1 MDPNSIRERKHRLP
15 RTAYIGRKSVAF
27 TACVEERKRIFNDAT
42 IMSAFVPL
50 LGKSA
55 RQFACDVRIYT
66 FMPDHFHVLMVG
78 EDDASD
84 LKGAM
89 DKFKTL
95 SGRWFY
101 RHRPDLHWQMGYW
114 DHAVRDFEG
123 WRSQARYIAANPCR
137 AGLCKDIFEWPFTG
151 TIGHDLHGVLSDVLS

>member
-1 MDPNSIRERKHRLP
+1 
-15 RTAYIGRKSVAF
+15 VAF
-27 TACVEERKRIFNDAT
+27 TACVEERKQIFNEVE
-42 IMSAFVPL
+42 IMSAFLPL

-55 RQFACDVRIYT
+55 QQFGCAVPLYT
-66 FMPDHFHVLMVG
+66 FMPDHFHVLMIG
-78 EDDASD
+78 ELPGSD

-101 RHRPDLHWQMGYW
+101 RYRLELHWQKGYW
-114 DHAVRDFEG
+114 DHVVREFEG

-137 AGLCKDIFEWPFTG
+137 AGLSRDVFDWPYTG
-151 TIGHDLHGVLSDVLS
+151 SICSDLNEVLLDVFF